1 MSSDQKAIIPEI
13 KKVTVGIRS
22 PRTVTV
28 YPLSMHDQIELVND
42 LASTIEALSKEFDLN
57 DLKNEEALLF
67 IQKIITDNLS
77 KVLEYICDDEERP
90 SMKELTNNQFCE
102 IVNIVYEVNYEGMI
116 KNLKDLSQKVMTQ
129 FKKK

>member
-1 MSSDQKAIIPEI
+1 
-13 KKVTVGIRS
+13 
-22 PRTVTV
+22 
-28 YPLSMHDQIELVND
+28 
-42 LASTIEALSKEFDLN
+42 
-57 DLKNEEALLF
+57 LKNEEALLF

-77 KVLEYICDDEERP
+77 KVLEYICDEEERP